1 MDRVPLLVAVR
12 GPLTGNRYQV
22 QDGDEMIIG
31 RAESCSVQIPDTEI
45 SRQHAR
51 VTLHN
56 AGIWVQDAGSR
67 NGVFINEK
75 RIVRP
80 TELRPGGK
88 LSIGDHAF
96 ILELAEVEDDDPSVI
111 RTAPT
116 VKPDKEDSLLSYFI
130 GGGGL
135 ALLLLAI
142 AYVVKVTFFPS

>member
-1 MDRVPLLVAVR
+1 MDRVPLLVAVK

-22 QDGDEMIIG
+22 QEGEELVIG
-31 RAESCSVQIPDTEI
+31 RAETCSVQIPDSEI

-80 TELRPGGK
+80 TELRPG
-88 LSIGDHAF
+88 
-96 ILELAEVEDDDPSVI
+96 
-111 RTAPT
+111 
-116 VKPDKEDSLLSYFI
+116 
-130 GGGGL
+130 
-135 ALLLLAI
+135 
-142 AYVVKVTFFPS
+142 

>member
-1 MDRVPLLVAVR
+1 MDRVPLLVAVK

-22 QDGDEMIIG
+22 QEGEEMVIG
-31 RAESCSVQIPDTEI
+31 RAEFCSVQIPDTEI

-96 ILELAEVEDDDPSVI
+96 ILELAEIEDDDPSVI
-111 RTAPT
+111 RSAP
-116 VKPDKEDSLLSYFI
+116 VAVADRSASLLPFFLL
-130 GGGGL
+130 GGGL
-135 ALLLLAI
+135 AIVLLVAVSFAI
-142 AYVVKVTFFPS
+142 RYF

>member
-1 MDRVPLLVAVR
+1 MDRVPLLVAVK

-22 QDGDEMIIG
+22 QEGEELIIG
-31 RAESCSVQIPDTEI
+31 RSENCSVQIPDTEI

-96 ILELAEVEDDDPSVI
+96 ILELAEIEDDDPSVI
-111 RTAPT
+111 RTAP
-116 VKPDKEDSLLSYFI
+116 VIPSEKSNSLIPRELEN
-130 GGGGL
+130 
-135 ALLLLAI
+135 
-142 AYVVKVTFFPS
+142 

>member
-1 MDRVPLLVAVR
+1 MDRVPLLVAVK

-22 QDGDEMIIG
+22 QEGSELVIG
-31 RAESCSVQIPDTEI
+31 RAETCSVQIPDSEI

-96 ILELAEVEDDDPSVI
+96 ILELAEIEDDDPSVI
-111 RTAPT
+111 RTAPVIKTEKESSLVT
-116 VKPDKEDSLLSYFI
+116 VFLLGGVLAMVLIAGIVAIKFFGFI
-130 GGGGL
+130 
-135 ALLLLAI
+135 
-142 AYVVKVTFFPS
+142 

>member
-1 MDRVPLLVAVR
+1 MDRVPLLVAVK

-22 QDGDEMIIG
+22 QEGEEMVIG
-31 RAESCSVQIPDTEI
+31 RAEFCSVQIPDTEI

-96 ILELAEVEDDDPSVI
+96 ILELAEIEDDDPSVI
-111 RTAPT
+111 RSAP
-116 VKPDKEDSLLSYFI
+116 VAVSERSASLLPFFLL
-130 GGGGL
+130 GGGL
-135 ALLLLAI
+135 AIVLLVAVSFAI
-142 AYVVKVTFFPS
+142 RYF